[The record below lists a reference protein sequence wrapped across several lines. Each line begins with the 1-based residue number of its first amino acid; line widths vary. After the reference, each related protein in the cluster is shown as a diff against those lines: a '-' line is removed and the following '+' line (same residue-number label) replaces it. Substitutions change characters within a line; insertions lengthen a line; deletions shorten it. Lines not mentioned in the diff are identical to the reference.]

1 MVKKLKSLAKTED
14 KHLADAVRTSASQI
28 WQAGLGAFAKAQEE
42 GGRVFSKLVEEGNNL
57 QRRTRSMAED
67 RVSDVSD
74 TVTKVA
80 DGVSKQA
87 SGSWDKLEQVFE
99 DRVARALSTIGVP
112 TQKDIQELTRRVE
125 QLSRAV
131 TAATVKKTFATKAGH
146 ASVTEKPASARSA
159 VKKAAVSKPA
169 AKKTAVK
176 AAPEKPTAKK
186 SAAVK
191 AVAVKPAAGKP
202 AAVAPTAVKP
212 TAVKPAAVKPAAR
225 KASVRKTA
233 VKANDVGGDSG
244 SVA

>member
-1 MVKKLKSLAKTED
+1 MVKKLKTLAKSED
-14 KHLADAVRTSASQI
+14 KQLASAVRTSAHQI

-42 GGRVFSKLVEEGNNL
+42 GGRVFNKLVEEGTNL

-67 RVSDVSD
+67 KVSEVTD

-131 TAATVKKTFATKAGH
+131 AAATGKK
-146 ASVTEKPASARSA
+146 VPA
-159 VKKAAVSKPA
+159 VKTVAKPA
-169 AKKTAVK
+169 AKKAAAKPAAKKVAARKVAAKPAAKKIAVK
-176 AAPEKPTAKK
+176 AAAPKKAAPKKAAAKTNATPVASTTA
-186 SAAVK
+186 A
-191 AVAVKPAAGKP
+191 
-202 AAVAPTAVKP
+202 
-212 TAVKPAAVKPAAR
+212 
-225 KASVRKTA
+225 
-233 VKANDVGGDSG
+233 
-244 SVA
+244 

>member
-1 MVKKLKSLAKTED
+1 MVKKLKTLAKAED
-14 KHLADAVRTSASQI
+14 KQLASAVRTSAHQI

-42 GGRVFSKLVEEGNNL
+42 GGRVFNKLVEEGTNL

-67 RVSDVSD
+67 KVSEVTD

-131 TAATVKKTFATKAGH
+131 AAATGKK
-146 ASVTEKPASARSA
+146 VPAA
-159 VKKAAVSKPA
+159 KAAPKAAAKPA
-169 AKKTAVK
+169 AKKAAAKPAAKKVVAKPAAKKVAAKPAAKKVVVK
-176 AAPEKPTAKK
+176 AAPKKAAPKKAAAKVNATPVAETA
-186 SAAVK
+186 A
-191 AVAVKPAAGKP
+191 
-202 AAVAPTAVKP
+202 
-212 TAVKPAAVKPAAR
+212 
-225 KASVRKTA
+225 
-233 VKANDVGGDSG
+233 
-244 SVA
+244 

>member
-1 MVKKLKSLAKTED
+1 MVKKLKTLAKNDNKE
-14 KHLADAVRTSASQI
+14 LASAVRTSASQI

-42 GGRVFSKLVEEGNNL
+42 GGRVFSKLVEEGTNL

-67 RVSDVSD
+67 KVSEVTG
-74 TVTKVA
+74 TVNKVA

-131 TAATVKKTFATKAGH
+131 AAATGKKAPATKVAAAK
-146 ASVTEKPASARSA
+146 ASV
-159 VKKAAVSKPA
+159 KPA

-176 AAPEKPTAKK
+176 KVVAK
-186 SAAVK
+186 AIPAVK
-191 AVAVKPAAGKP
+191 KAAAKPAAKPATKLATKPATKP
-202 AAVAPTAVKP
+202 AAKPAPKKAAVTAAPKKAAPKKAAPKKAAPKIAVKSP
-212 TAVKPAAVKPAAR
+212 VAEVTPA
-225 KASVRKTA
+225 
-233 VKANDVGGDSG
+233 
-244 SVA
+244 

>member
-1 MVKKLKSLAKTED
+1 MVKKLKTLAKTED
-14 KHLADAVRTSASQI
+14 KQLASAVRTSAHQI

-42 GGRVFSKLVEEGNNL
+42 GGRVFNKLVEEGTNL

-67 RVSDVSD
+67 RVSEVTD

-131 TAATVKKTFATKAGH
+131 AAATGKK
-146 ASVTEKPASARSA
+146 VPAA
-159 VKKAAVSKPA
+159 KAAAPKAAAKPA
-169 AKKTAVK
+169 AKKAVAKPAAKPAAKKAAAKPAAAKPAAKPAAKKIAVK
-176 AAPEKPTAKK
+176 AAPKK
-186 SAAVK
+186 AAPKK
-191 AVAVKPAAGKP
+191 AAAKPAA
-202 AAVAPTAVKP
+202 AAPVNGSSTA
-212 TAVKPAAVKPAAR
+212 
-225 KASVRKTA
+225 
-233 VKANDVGGDSG
+233 
-244 SVA
+244 